1 MTGWQR
7 LLTVRKLQSVAEKT
21 LIPLHPDGNETRV
34 VMQQSAEEVDQAR
47 SSSSHFVS
55 HDGGASYFL
64 VGTQSRESHRNWLS
78 PPDPSTNHNI
88 ACAVHLI
95 GTATWFLQGNTF
107 QKWKSVGSLLWIHGK
122 RMFLNCY
129 PYHTP

>member
-21 LIPLHPDGNETRV
+21 LIPLHPDGHEARV

-47 SSSSHFVS
+47 CSSSHFVS
-55 HDGGASYFL
+55 PDGGASYLL
-64 VGTQSRESHRNWLS
+64 VGSQLRKSLRKWLS

-88 ACAVHLI
+88 ACGAHLN
-95 GTATWFLQGNTF
+95 GTAKWLLQGSIF
-107 QKWKSVGSLLWIHGK
+107 QKWKSSSSLLWIHGK

-129 PYHTP
+129 PYHIP